1 MKALSKCGAGNPIFT
16 GNYHPLHGSMSWS
29 ANLGGETLANEE
41 AMRDSH
47 VLFEKPGTVEFAQI
61 LEPLQSV

>member
-1 MKALSKCGAGNPIFT
+1 
-16 GNYHPLHGSMSWS
+16 MSWS

-61 LEPLQSV
+61 LELLQSV